1 MAVTPAVSPPPPP
14 STSPPFSGP
23 DPMRTYNI
31 ILKGI
36 DVIDFP
42 KKISRGAQNLIKK
55 LCRFVVLY

>member
-1 MAVTPAVSPPPPP
+1 MFELLTG
-14 STSPPFSGP
+14 SPPFSGA

-42 KKISRGAQNLIKK
+42 KKISRQAANLIKK
-55 LCRFVVLY
+55 LCRLVMRDGLEKW